1 MGMFLM
7 DKEKKSR
14 FILWI
19 GAGLLGT
26 TVVFAILVLTGVI
39 VPNIFPPTGNLLDV
53 NPLSSGLLTFLMLII
68 LIYVST
74 RVLDFGL
81 KYRKE
86 PDQKEEPEMKA
97 KN

>member
-7 DKEKKSR
+7 DKERKSR

-68 LIYVST
+68 LLYVGT

-81 KYRKE
+81 KYRKDE
-86 PDQKEEPEMKA
+86 QETQPKK
-97 KN
+97 